1 VREATWQ
8 QTVTLWVLERQRQAH
23 MARISQTRPI
33 RELIQTLM
41 VRELL
46 EIQVESATRLP
57 RELDMAL
64 QLEQGRR
71 TLEIRVTVE

>member
-1 VREATWQ
+1 
-8 QTVTLWVLERQRQAH
+8 